1 MEDLQDVFGKRLKRF
16 MQEKNMTQRKLAKA
30 TGLTDVTI
38 SRYTNGTRLPG
49 ADELLKLS
57 NALSVSADDLIGNG
71 KVGETR
77 GIHPGDIV
85 QHFKRQ
91 RLINPGQMYLYRI
104 IAFGEHTETKEK
116 EVIYQALY
124 EDADLGV
131 HFGIYVRPFDMFFS
145 EVDRVKYPENEY
157 PEITRSTGLRN
168 TTGKEF
174 VDFSF
179 VRETQLIHPVM
190 DVWVEIWQD
199 ETSI

>member
-57 NALSVSADDLIGNG
+57 NALSVSADDLIGIG

-131 HFGIYVRPFDMFFS
+131 HFGIYVRPFDKDKAAS
-145 EVDRVKYPENEY
+145 
-157 PEITRSTGLRN
+157 S
-168 TTGKEF
+168 
-174 VDFSF
+174 
-179 VRETQLIHPVM
+179 
-190 DVWVEIWQD
+190 
-199 ETSI
+199 

>member
-1 MEDLQDVFGKRLKRF
+1 MEELQDVFGTRLKRF

-57 NALSVSADDLIGNG
+57 NALSVSVDDLIGIG
-71 KVGETR
+71 KAGETR

-145 EVDRVKYPENEY
+145 EVDRVKYPE
-157 PEITRSTGLRN
+157 ITQKYRFEKYNRQR
-168 TTGKEF
+168 
-174 VDFSF
+174 VC
-179 VRETQLIHPVM
+179 
-190 DVWVEIWQD
+190 
-199 ETSI
+199 

>member
-57 NALSVSADDLIGNG
+57 NALSVSADDLIGIG

-104 IAFGEHTETKEK
+104 IAFGNIQKRKKRKSFTRLCMRTLIL
-116 EVIYQALY
+116 VYISGYMSGRLTC
-124 EDADLGV
+124 
-131 HFGIYVRPFDMFFS
+131 FS
-145 EVDRVKYPENEY
+145 QR
-157 PEITRSTGLRN
+157 
-168 TTGKEF
+168 
-174 VDFSF
+174 
-179 VRETQLIHPVM
+179 
-190 DVWVEIWQD
+190 
-199 ETSI
+199 

>member
-1 MEDLQDVFGKRLKRF
+1 MEELQDVFGTRLKRF

-57 NALSVSADDLIGNG
+57 NALSVSVDDLIGIG
-71 KVGETR
+71 KAGETR

-124 EDADLGV
+124 EDTDLGV
-131 HFGIYVRPFDMFFS
+131 DFGIYVRPFDMFFS

-157 PEITRSTGLRN
+157 PEITQKYRFEKYNGEGLR
-168 TTGKEF
+168 
-174 VDFSF
+174 
-179 VRETQLIHPVM
+179 
-190 DVWVEIWQD
+190 
-199 ETSI
+199 

>member
-1 MEDLQDVFGKRLKRF
+1 MEELQDVFGTRLKRF

-57 NALSVSADDLIGNG
+57 NALSVSADDLIGIG
-71 KVGETR
+71 KAGETR

-85 QHFKRQ
+85 QYFKRQ

-124 EDADLGV
+124 EDTDLGV

-145 EVDRVKYPENEY
+145 EVELR
-157 PEITRSTGLRN
+157 RSTGLRN

-179 VRETQLIHPVM
+179 IRETQLIHPVM

>member
-57 NALSVSADDLIGNG
+57 NALSVSADDLIGIG

-91 RLINPGQMYLYRI
+91 RLINPGRCTCTGSLHSGNIQKRKKRKSFTRLCMRTLILVYISGYMSGRL
-104 IAFGEHTETKEK
+104 TC
-116 EVIYQALY
+116 
-124 EDADLGV
+124 
-131 HFGIYVRPFDMFFS
+131 FS
-145 EVDRVKYPENEY
+145 QR
-157 PEITRSTGLRN
+157 
-168 TTGKEF
+168 
-174 VDFSF
+174 
-179 VRETQLIHPVM
+179 
-190 DVWVEIWQD
+190 
-199 ETSI
+199 

>member
-1 MEDLQDVFGKRLKRF
+1 MENLQDVFSKRLKQII
-16 MQEKNMTQRKLAKA
+16 QESDMTQHKLARA

-57 NALSVSADDLIGNG
+57 NALSVSVDDLIGRG
-71 KVGETR
+71 VTGDTGE
-77 GIHPGDIV
+77 IHPGDIV

-91 RLINPGQMYLYRI
+91 ILINPGQKYLYKI

-124 EDADLGV
+124 EDENLGV
-131 HFGIYVRPFDMFFS
+131 HFGVYVRPFDMFFS

-157 PEITRSTGLRN
+157 PEITQKYRFEKYNGEGLR
-168 TTGKEF
+168 
-174 VDFSF
+174 
-179 VRETQLIHPVM
+179 
-190 DVWVEIWQD
+190 
-199 ETSI
+199 